1 MKANLV
7 RNGYNND
14 NMDSRETRNDA
25 ITNIDSQSN
34 NSKNIAMMSK
44 SVDSKK
50 KIHHNTDKYGHNSE

>member
-7 RNGYNND
+7 RNGYNKD
-14 NMDSRETRNDA
+14 QRDSRETRNDA

-50 KIHHNTDKYGHNSE
+50 KIDHTNEKFRHVSE

>member
-7 RNGYNND
+7 RNGYNKD
-14 NMDSRETRNDA
+14 HRDSRETRNDA
-25 ITNIDSQSN
+25 VTNIDSQSN

-50 KIHHNTDKYGHNSE
+50 KIDHNTDKYRHVSE